1 MGDIQRRRRAFLH
14 QQGAGVKSHLYDFED
29 SKASLLGDYVPAKL
43 SFEPD
48 ERVVAACCL
57 KDYGGSFTLFFENG
71 KAVRIPASS
80 YATKTNRRKL
90 VNAFFAGSP
99 VVGLFRSGE
108 GNEYLLLSN
117 ASKALLVREEQIT
130 DKTTKTSSGAS
141 VFTLR
146 RNGHVFPPVC
156 TARGPRLVKEAKYR
170 KAALPS
176 AGTLFEDD
184 DPELTQQTL
193 L

>member
-1 MGDIQRRRRAFLH
+1 MLFFTSKAQ
-14 QQGAGVKSHLYDFED
+14 VYKSHLYDFED
-29 SKASLLGDYVPAKL
+29 AKASLLGDYVPAKL

-80 YATKTNRRKL
+80 YETKTNRRKL

-130 DKTTKTSSGAS
+130 DKTTKTSSGRLRVHAAQERARRFCPS
-141 VFTLR
+141 VRQGRPAAGEGGEIPQGGAALR
-146 RNGHVFPPVC
+146 RHAV
-156 TARGPRLVKEAKYR
+156 
-170 KAALPS
+170 
-176 AGTLFEDD
+176 
-184 DPELTQQTL
+184 
-193 L
+193 